1 MTKQILDLIGNL
13 GTDATALPTSRRAA
27 FRQIAND
34 GGKIALAVLTPLAAS
49 SCAGIGAAIT
59 PQTGLAKETLQFAL
73 LLEELEH
80 AFYVEA
86 LKAPGLIPSSDRA
99 VFEQI
104 SKHEGAHVTFLTTGI
119 TGIGGAP
126 QAAPQFDFTGGG
138 KYRDVFSNYRT
149 FLQLSQ
155 TFEDTGVKAYK
166 GQAANLISS
175 SALLTAA
182 LRIHSVEARHA
193 AEIRR
198 IRGEKPWT
206 GAFDEPLSKPQV
218 LALVSPFIRRPA
230 TSST

>member
-1 MTKQILDLIGNL
+1 MNTQILDLIGNL
-13 GTDATALPTSRRAA
+13 GTDGASASTTRRAA
-27 FRQIAND
+27 FQQIAKG
-34 GGKIALAVLTPLAAS
+34 GGKIALAVLTPLAATG
-49 SCAGIGAAIT
+49 CALVGSAIA
-59 PQTGLAKETLQFAL
+59 PQTGLAIETLQFAL

-80 AFYVEA
+80 GFYVEA

-104 SKHEGAHVTFLTTGI
+104 SKQEGAHVTFLTTGI

-166 GQAANLISS
+166 GQATNLITS

-198 IRGEKPWT
+198 LRGEKPWT

-218 LALVSPFIRRPA
+218 MAMVSPFIRRPA